1 MIFGEQV
8 KHVRRVE
15 AGRNSLGQIIYEDR
29 EQPPIYGASFQGI
42 DTLEPNGTAS
52 QFRVITEAVLYVPPA
67 TNIIALDKIHV
78 RGKVYEVQ
86 GNPIGESSAFTGL
99 QAHIPVKLKRITG

>member
-1 MIFGEQV
+1 MIFGENV
-8 KHVRRVE
+8 IHTRRVMT
-15 AGRNSLGQIIYEDR
+15 GRNPQGVPIYEDVV
-29 EQPPIYGASFQGI
+29 QPPIYGASFQGI

-67 TNIIALDKIHV
+67 TSILALDKVTV

-86 GNPIGESSAFTGL
+86 GTPLGETSAFTGF
-99 QAHIPVKLKRITG
+99 QAHIPVKLKWVSG

>member
-1 MIFGEQV
+1 MIFGENV
-8 KHVRRVE
+8 IHTRRVQT
-15 AGRNSLGQIIYEDR
+15 GRTPQGAPIYEDKV
-29 EQPPIYGASFQGI
+29 QPPIYGASFQGI

-67 TNIIALDKIHV
+67 TNILALDKVTV

-86 GNPIGESSAFTGL
+86 GESLGEVSAFTGFL
-99 QAHIPVKLKRITG
+99 AHIPVKLKKITG